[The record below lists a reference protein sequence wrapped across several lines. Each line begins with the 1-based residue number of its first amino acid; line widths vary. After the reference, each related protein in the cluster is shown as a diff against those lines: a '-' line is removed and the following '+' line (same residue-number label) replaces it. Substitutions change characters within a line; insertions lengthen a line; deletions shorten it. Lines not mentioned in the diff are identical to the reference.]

1 MRSFASDNNATV
13 HPKIMQAI
21 AEANINHAVGY
32 GDDPWSEKAMGL
44 LKKEFGEQ
52 SDVFFVFNGT
62 GANSVALQALTH
74 SFDAII
80 APATGHICVDECG
93 SPSFMTGARIFEVAT
108 EDGKLTPELIKSR
121 IVGQGV
127 VHHSQPRVVSIS
139 QCTELGTI
147 YTIEQVREIAELVH
161 SQGMYLHM
169 DGARLAN
176 ACAALGCSMKE
187 ITLDAG
193 VDILSLGGTKNG
205 MMIGEAVI
213 SFNKEASK
221 NLGYIR
227 KQSAQLCSKM
237 RFLACQF
244 IPYFEEDL
252 WLINARQANSMTQEL
267 AQRLSEFECVKFTQ
281 KVESNAIFAQLPR
294 ELIDKLQQSYFFY
307 EWNAEKCEV
316 RFVTSWDTQLSDI
329 EEFTECLRSNINS
342 L

>member
-13 HPKIMQAI
+13 HPNVMQAI
-21 AEANINHAVGY
+21 TEANSNHAVGY
-32 GDDPWSEKAMGL
+32 GADPWTQKATEL
-44 LKKEFGEQ
+44 LKGEFGGRCE
-52 SDVFFVFNGT
+52 VFFVFNGT

-80 APATGHICVDECG
+80 APSTGHICVDECG
-93 SPSFMTGARIFEVAT
+93 SPTFMTGARIFEVPCA
-108 EDGKLTPELIKSR
+108 DGKLTPALIENR

-147 YTIEQVREIAELVH
+147 YTVEEVRAIADLVH
-161 SQGMYLHM
+161 SHGMYLHM

-176 ACAALGCSMKE
+176 ACAALGCSMRE
-187 ITLDAG
+187 VTLDAG

-213 SFNKEASK
+213 SFKEEVSK

-244 IPYFEEDL
+244 IPYLEDGL
-252 WLINARQANSMTQEL
+252 WLENASHANAMTDEL
-267 AQRLSEFECVKFTQ
+267 AGQLSEFDCVRFTQ
-281 KVESNAIFAQLPR
+281 KVQSNAIFAKLPR
-294 ELIDKLQQSYFFY
+294 EVIDTLKKSYFFY
-307 EWNAEKCEV
+307 EWNPAECEV
-316 RFVTSWDTQLSDI
+316 RFVTSWDTQHSDI
-329 EEFTECLRSNINS
+329 NNFITHLKTCIQAL
-342 L
+342 